1 MLFLSADGNFR
12 LQRKHKQD
20 DPDDVALN
28 RGNAYFVDAD
38 PYKVY
43 VSHVDDCDDVR
54 DSQPPSLLNN
64 VTTIETKAVHMCAS
78 SSSSPSKYHQV
89 QECCHQWRC
98 RYSMRKAWLLQSS
111 GYG

>member
-28 RGNAYFVDAD
+28 GGNAYFVDAD

-43 VSHVDDCDDVR
+43 VGHVDDCDDVC

-64 VTTIETKAVHMCAS
+64 VTIVTKAVHMCAS

-89 QECCHQWRC
+89 QECCHQRHC
-98 RYSMRKAWLLQSS
+98 CYPMRKAWLLQSS